1 VNRDNHTIFES
12 YRQKRLPTIKESFAL
27 DAKFFKYVIENN
39 SHLSILKSIP
49 TSKLFNSYRR
59 NLVEQYDIKY
69 PGLITESTMPPAQA
83 FQILNECTKNVTTDA
98 AYDGVK
104 FILEHVVLDALV
116 EATEAYSHTTQK
128 KHQLLNQQVILQ
140 ETKLLH

>member
-104 FILEHVVLDALV
+104 FILEHVC
-116 EATEAYSHTTQK
+116 
-128 KHQLLNQQVILQ
+128 I
-140 ETKLLH
+140 